1 MTNTVQESGPV
12 PAPGRPKLERAP
24 LGGGDPRAA
33 GETGGPS
40 SLHRQLLWWLLAPQL
55 ALWLMGGVLAYR
67 VALSY
72 AEKAIDASLSQSV
85 LALSRQVKPLGS
97 GLLVDFPKAAQ
108 AIMEQDPSDR
118 VSYMVSSPPGSFFL
132 GNHKLPPPPAG
143 LVVPDR
149 TPVFYN
155 QDFEGKPL
163 RVVMLEL
170 SYGTAPPTTPYGT
183 NPADQRMRVQVAKS
197 LAAKEVLARELVS
210 DVLFPLLVLG
220 TVLSVLVYSGIRRGL
235 APLQR
240 LEAQLAHRSAA
251 ALTPIELNEA
261 PQEVHSLATT
271 INELLASLRRSLSQE
286 KRFLNDA
293 AHQLRTPLAGL
304 ISQSELA
311 LQETDPQALRERL
324 QKVNRGA
331 QRSAHLVG
339 QLLSLARTE
348 AAIERQPVD
357 VSALARDVAREYTPK
372 AVHAGIDLGWD
383 GDETLVIAAARV
395 LLREA
400 LGNLID
406 NALHYAG
413 KGATVTVTTRS
424 DGAVCI
430 VGVEDN
436 GPGLRADQIPHVF
449 ERFWRASEMPGGCGL
464 GLAIVAE
471 IAHRH
476 AGQALALPVSPQGL
490 RVELRLPL
498 R

>member
-1 MTNTVQESGPV
+1 MGNGDSSTVG
-12 PAPGRPKLERAP
+12 K
-24 LGGGDPRAA
+24 
-33 GETGGPS
+33 TGGQ

-55 ALWLMGGVLAYR
+55 FLWLMGGVLAYR

-72 AEKAIDASLSQSV
+72 AEKALDASLSQSV

-118 VSYMVSSPPGSFFL
+118 VTYMVSSPPGSFFL
-132 GNHKLPPPPAG
+132 GNLKLPPPPETLQIA
-143 LVVPDR
+143 DN
-149 TPVFYN
+149 TPVFYD
-155 QDFEGKPL
+155 QEVDGKAL
-163 RVVMLEL
+163 RIALMEL
-170 SYGTAPPTTPYGT
+170 NYGTS
-183 NPADQRMRVQVAKS
+183 PADQRMRVQVAKS
-197 LAAKEVLARELVS
+197 LAAKQVLARELVR
-210 DVLFPLLVLG
+210 DVLVPLLLLG
-220 TVLSVLVYSGIRRGL
+220 TVLSVLVYGGIRRGL

-240 LEAQLAHRSAA
+240 LETQLAHRGTA
-251 ALTPIELNEA
+251 ALTPIELTEA

-271 INELLASLRRSLSQE
+271 INELLATLRRSLSQE

-311 LQETDPQALRERL
+311 MQETDPQALRERL
-324 QKVNRGA
+324 QKVNLGA

-348 AAIERQPVD
+348 AAIERLPVD
-357 VSALARDVAREYTPK
+357 VSALARDVAREYTRK
-372 AVHAGIDLGWD
+372 AVHVGIDLGWD
-383 GDETLVIAAARV
+383 GDDVLTLPAGRV

-400 LGNLID
+400 LSNLID
-406 NALHYAG
+406 NALRYAG
-413 KGATVTVTTRS
+413 KGATVTVTSRR
-424 DGAVCI
+424 DGGECVL
-430 VGVEDN
+430 GVEDN
-436 GPGLRADQIPHVF
+436 GPGLRSDQLPHVF
-449 ERFWRASEMPGGCGL
+449 ERFWRASELPGGCGL
-464 GLAIVAE
+464 GLSIVAE

-476 AGQALALPVSPQGL
+476 DGEARALPVSPHGL

>member
-1 MTNTVQESGPV
+1 MKH
-12 PAPGRPKLERAP
+12 APGL
-24 LGGGDPRAA
+24 
-33 GETGGPS
+33 

-55 ALWLMGGVLAYR
+55 ILWLMGGVLAYR

-72 AEKAIDASLSQSV
+72 AEKALDASLSQSV

-118 VSYMVSSPPGSFFL
+118 VAYMVSSPPGSFFL
-132 GNHKLPPPPAG
+132 GNLKLPAPPDA
-143 LVVPDR
+143 LQIPDN
-149 TPVFYN
+149 TPVFYD
-155 QDFEGKPL
+155 QEVDGKAL
-163 RVVMLEL
+163 RVALMEL
-170 SYGTAPPTTPYGT
+170 NYGTP
-183 NPADQRMRVQVAKS
+183 PADQRMRVQVAKS
-197 LAAKEVLARELVS
+197 LAAKEVLARELVR
-210 DVLFPLLVLG
+210 DVLVPLLLLG
-220 TVLSVLVYSGIRRGL
+220 TVLSVLVYGGIRRGL

-240 LEAQLAHRSAA
+240 LETQLAHRSTA
-251 ALTPIELNEA
+251 ALTPIELTEA

-271 INELLASLRRSLSQE
+271 INELLGTLRRSLSQE

-311 LQETDPQALRERL
+311 MQETDPQALRERL
-324 QKVNRGA
+324 QKVNLGA

-348 AAIERQPVD
+348 AAIEMQNVD
-357 VSALARDVAREYTPK
+357 VSALARDVARECTRK
-372 AVHAGIDLGWD
+372 AVNCGIDLGWD
-383 GDETLVIAAARV
+383 GDEVLTIPAGRV

-400 LGNLID
+400 LINLID
-406 NALHYAG
+406 NALRYAG
-413 KGATVTVTTRS
+413 KGATVTVTSRR
-424 DGAVCI
+424 DGDVC
-430 VGVEDN
+430 VLGVEDN
-436 GPGLRADQIPHVF
+436 GPGLRADQLAHVF
-449 ERFWRASEMPGGCGL
+449 ERFWRASELPGGCGL

-471 IAHRH
+471 IAQRH
-476 AGQALALPVSPQGL
+476 AGEAVALPVSPHGL